1 MILSTSARKN
11 LICWGHNQRAIGVP
25 NDLDIK
31 KQQVAPEVAE
41 KMTKRTPLYTPNK
54 APANNEKNIVPGIM
68 KVCMNIYTAT

>member
-1 MILSTSARKN
+1 MNDIVYLSSEEPYLLRPQPKN
-11 LICWGHNQRAIGVP
+11 
-25 NDLDIK
+25 LDIK
-31 KQQVAPEVAE
+31 KQQAAPEVAE